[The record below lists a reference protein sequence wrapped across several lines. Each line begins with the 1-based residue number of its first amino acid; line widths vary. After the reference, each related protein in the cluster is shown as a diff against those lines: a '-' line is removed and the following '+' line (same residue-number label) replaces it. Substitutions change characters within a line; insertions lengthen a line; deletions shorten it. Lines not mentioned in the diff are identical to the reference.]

1 MGGRKMKR
9 RDVIRGL
16 GLGAAAAAATACG
29 RGADQTGPTA
39 DRRTFEWRLVT
50 TWPANFPA
58 LGTGAI
64 EFAHR
69 VEACSGGRLK
79 IRVYGD
85 GELVP
90 AFEVFDSVAGG
101 TAQMGHGAAYYWK
114 GKVPAASF
122 FSAIPFGLTAQE
134 MNAWLYFGGGWEL
147 WKEAYAPFGLVPLPS
162 GSSGCQMGGWFR
174 KEIRSM
180 ADLKGLKMRIPALG
194 GEVLARAGG
203 TPVTMP
209 GAEIFTSLES
219 GAIDATEWIGP
230 YNDLAFG
237 LQKAAKYYYYPGWHE
252 PGSTLEMIINREA
265 FESLPED
272 LREIVT
278 ACAAATN
285 DRMLAEFTAR
295 NAEALQTLVRDDGV
309 LLRPFP
315 GEVMRELRRLT
326 GEVLA
331 EAAAGD
337 PLFRRVLESLDA
349 FRQRMIPYTDIAERA
364 YLNSRS

>member
-1 MGGRKMKR
+1 MKR

-16 GLGAAAAAATACG
+16 GIGAAAAAAAACSRSAEKAG
-29 RGADQTGPTA
+29 PAGAGQT
-39 DRRTFEWRLVT
+39 FQWRLVT

-64 EFAHR
+64 EFAR
-69 VEACSGGRLK
+69 RIEACSGGRLK

-90 AFEVFDSVAGG
+90 AFEVFDSVSSGSAE
-101 TAQMGHGAAYYWK
+101 MGHGAAYYWK

-122 FSAIPFGLTAQE
+122 FASIPFGLTAQE
-134 MNAWLYFGGGWEL
+134 MNAWLYFGGGWDL
-147 WKEAYAPFGLVPLPS
+147 WKEAYAPFGVVPAPC
-162 GSSGCQMGGWFR
+162 GNSGCQMGGWFR

-194 GEVLARAGG
+194 GEVIARAGG

-209 GAEIFTSLES
+209 GSEIFTSLQS

-230 YNDLAFG
+230 YNDQAFG
-237 LQKAAKYYYYPGWHE
+237 LYKAAKHYYYPGWQE
-252 PGSTLEMIINREA
+252 PGSTLELIVNREA

-272 LREIVT
+272 LREIVMT
-278 ACAAATN
+278 CASATN

-295 NAEALQTLVRDDGV
+295 NADALQSLVRDHGV
-309 LLRPFP
+309 EVRPYP
-315 GEVMRELRRLT
+315 DDVLRELRRLSE
-326 GEVLA
+326 EVLV
-331 EAAAGD
+331 ETAAGD
-337 PLFRRVLESLDA
+337 PLFKRVLDSLRA
-349 FRQRMIPYTDIAERA
+349 FRQRSIPYIDVAERA
-364 YLNSRS
+364 YMNARALS

>member
-1 MGGRKMKR
+1 MRR
-9 RDVIRGL
+9 RDMIKGL
-16 GLGAAAAAATACG
+16 GLGAAAAAAAACSRDAKQAGPVESG
-29 RGADQTGPTA
+29 RTY
-39 DRRTFEWRLVT
+39 EWRLVT

-64 EFAHR
+64 EFAQR

-101 TAQMGHGAAYYWK
+101 TAEMGHGAAYYWK

-122 FSAIPFGLTAQE
+122 FSSVPFGLTAQE

-147 WKEAYAPFGLVPLPS
+147 WKEAYAPFGLVPMPC

-194 GEVLARAGG
+194 GEVIARAGG

-209 GAEIFTSLES
+209 GSEIFTSLQS

-237 LQKAAKYYYYPGWHE
+237 LYKAAKYYYYPGWHE
-252 PGSTLEMIINREA
+252 PGSTLEMIVNRGA

-272 LREIVT
+272 LRAIVM
-278 ACAAATN
+278 ACAGATN
-285 DRMLAEFTAR
+285 DRMLADFTAR
-295 NAEALQTLVRDDGV
+295 NAEALQALVRDHGV
-309 LLRPFP
+309 ELRSFP
-315 GEVMRELRRLT
+315 DDVMRELKRLSA
-326 GEVLA
+326 EVL
-331 EAAAGD
+331 EESAARD
-337 PLFRRVLESLDA
+337 PLFRRVLESLQA
-349 FRQRMIPYTDIAERA
+349 FQQRMTPYIDIAERA
-364 YLNSRS
+364 FLNARE

>member
-1 MGGRKMKR
+1 MKR
-9 RDVIRGL
+9 RDLIKNL
-16 GLGAAAAAATACG
+16 GLGAAAAAAGACSRDAEKAGPADDG
-29 RGADQTGPTA
+29 RRFQ
-39 DRRTFEWRLVT
+39 WRLVT
-50 TWPANFPA
+50 TWPPNFPA
-58 LGTGAI
+58 LGTGAL
-64 EFAHR
+64 EFAR
-69 VEACSGGRLK
+69 RIETCSDGRLK

-90 AFEVFDSVAGG
+90 AFEIFDAVAGG
-101 TAQMGHGAAYYWK
+101 TAEMGHGAAYYWK
-114 GKVPAASF
+114 GKIGAASF

-147 WKEAYAPFGLVPLPS
+147 WKEAYAPFGLVPAPC

-174 KEIRSM
+174 KEIRSI

-209 GAEIFTSLES
+209 GSEMFTSLQT

-237 LQKAAKYYYYPGWHE
+237 LFKAAKYYYYPGWHE
-252 PGSTLEMIINREA
+252 PGSTLELIVNRVA

-272 LREIVT
+272 LREIVMT
-278 ACAAATN
+278 CAAATN

-295 NAEALQTLVRDDGV
+295 NAEALQTLVSDHGV

-315 GEVMRELRRLT
+315 DDVLRELRRLS
-326 GEVLA
+326 EQVID
-331 EAAAGD
+331 EAAARD
-337 PLFRRVLESLDA
+337 PLFRRVLDSLRA
-349 FRQRMIPYTDIAERA
+349 FRDRSIPYIDIAERA
-364 YLNSRS
+364 YLNSRT

>member
-1 MGGRKMKR
+1 MKR

-16 GLGAAAAAATACG
+16 GIGAAAAAVGACG
-29 RGADQTGPTA
+29 RNAREASQAADA
-39 DRRTFEWRLVT
+39 RTFEWRLVT
-50 TWPANFPA
+50 TWPANFPG

-64 EFAHR
+64 EFAQR

-90 AFEVFDSVAGG
+90 AFEIFDAVATG
-101 TAQMGHGAAYYWK
+101 TAEMGHGAAYYWK
-114 GKVPAASF
+114 GKVPASSF
-122 FSAIPFGLTAQE
+122 FASIPFGLTAQE
-134 MNAWLYFGGGWEL
+134 MNAWLYFGGGWDL
-147 WKEAYAPFGLVPLPS
+147 WKEAYAPFGLVPAPC

-174 KEIRSM
+174 KEIRSL

-194 GEVLARAGG
+194 GEVIARAGG

-209 GAEIFTSLES
+209 GSEIFTSLQS

-237 LQKAAKYYYYPGWHE
+237 LYKAAKYYYYPGWHE
-252 PGSTLEMIINREA
+252 PGSTLEMIINRRA

-272 LREIVT
+272 LREIVMT
-278 ACAAATN
+278 CAGAIN

-295 NAEALQTLVRDDGV
+295 NAEALQTLVKDHGV
-309 LLRPFP
+309 QLRPFP
-315 GEVMRELRRLT
+315 DDVLRELRRLS
-326 GEVLA
+326 EQVL
-331 EAAAGD
+331 EESAARD
-337 PLFRRVLESLDA
+337 PMFRRTLDSLQA
-349 FRQRMIPYTDIAERA
+349 FRQRMTPYIDIAERA
-364 YLNSRS
+364 FLNSRT

>member
-1 MGGRKMKR
+1 MKR

-16 GLGAAAAAATACG
+16 GIGAAAAAVGACG
-29 RGADQTGPTA
+29 RNAREASQAADA
-39 DRRTFEWRLVT
+39 RTFEWRLVT
-50 TWPANFPA
+50 TWPANFPG

-64 EFAHR
+64 EFAQR

-90 AFEVFDSVAGG
+90 AFEIFDAVATG
-101 TAQMGHGAAYYWK
+101 TAEMGHGAAYYWK
-114 GKVPAASF
+114 GKVPASSF
-122 FSAIPFGLTAQE
+122 FASIPFGLTAQE
-134 MNAWLYFGGGWEL
+134 MNAWLYFGGGWDL
-147 WKEAYAPFGLVPLPS
+147 WKEAYAPFGLVPAPC

-174 KEIRSM
+174 KEIRSL

-194 GEVLARAGG
+194 GEVSARAGG

-209 GAEIFTSLES
+209 GSEIFTSLQS

-237 LQKAAKYYYYPGWHE
+237 LYKAAKYYYYPGWHE
-252 PGSTLEMIINREA
+252 PGSTLEMIINRRA

-272 LREIVT
+272 LREIVMT
-278 ACAAATN
+278 CAGAIN

-295 NAEALQTLVRDDGV
+295 NAEALQTLVKDHGV
-309 LLRPFP
+309 QLRPFP
-315 GEVMRELRRLT
+315 DDVLRELRRLS
-326 GEVLA
+326 EQVL
-331 EAAAGD
+331 EESAARD
-337 PLFRRVLESLDA
+337 PMFRRTLDSLQA
-349 FRQRMIPYTDIAERA
+349 FRQRMTPYIDIAERA
-364 YLNSRS
+364 FLNSRT

>member
-1 MGGRKMKR
+1 MRR
-9 RDVIRGL
+9 RDVIKGL
-16 GLGAAAAAATACG
+16 GLGAAAAAAAAACSRDAKQADLVESG
-29 RGADQTGPTA
+29 RTH
-39 DRRTFEWRLVT
+39 EWRLVT
-50 TWPANFPA
+50 TWPANFPG
-58 LGTGAI
+58 LGTGAT
-64 EFAHR
+64 EFARR

-90 AFEVFDSVAGG
+90 AFEIFDAVATG
-101 TAQMGHGAAYYWK
+101 TAEMGHGAAYYWK
-114 GKVPAASF
+114 GKVPASSF
-122 FSAIPFGLTAQE
+122 FASIPFGLTAQE

-147 WKEAYAPFGLVPLPS
+147 WKEAYAPFGLIPAPC

-194 GEVLARAGG
+194 GEVIARAGG

-209 GAEIFTSLES
+209 GSEIFTSLQS

-237 LQKAAKYYYYPGWHE
+237 LYKAAKYYYYPGWHE
-252 PGSTLEMIINREA
+252 PGSTLEMIINRGA

-272 LREIVT
+272 LREIVM
-278 ACAAATN
+278 ACAGATN

-295 NAEALQTLVRDDGV
+295 NAEALQTLVRDHGV
-309 LLRPFP
+309 ELRAFP
-315 GEVMRELRRLT
+315 DDVMRELKRLSA
-326 GEVLA
+326 EVLA
-331 EAAAGD
+331 EAAAAD
-337 PLFRRVLESLDA
+337 PLFRRVLESLQA
-349 FRQRMIPYTDIAERA
+349 FQQRMTPYLDIAERA
-364 YLNSRS
+364 YLNARA